1 MPRISVLIGIYNCAP
16 YLQEALDSLYAQ
28 TYQDFKIILC
38 DDGSNDD
45 TYAIAQHNAEEHSNI
60 VLIKNERN
68 MGLNY
73 TLNHCLEHA
82 DTEYIA
88 RMDGDDIS
96 LPTRFEKEIAFLD
109 AHPEYA
115 VVSVPMIY
123 FDESGDFRTGKG
135 SGEVKAEDFI
145 NGTPICHAPCMA
157 RTAVIKSVGG
167 YSVDDRLLRV
177 EDYHL
182 WFKVFS
188 AGNRLY
194 MMNEPLYKM
203 RDDRNAEA
211 GLVTAMAARMAG
223 IPHRT
228 HIFTGQVWATKQ
240 GFSRWILKAIDK
252 LIAGLDNHILV
263 DGKSQRSFLVKEGVL
278 KEGQAEV
285 FCNGSIAAGFQCKT
299 YQ

>member
-1 MPRISVLIGIYNCAP
+1 MARISVLMGIYNCAP

-38 DDGSNDD
+38 DDGSKDN
-45 TYAIAQHNAEEHSNI
+45 TYVIAQRNAAEHPNI
-60 VLIKNERN
+60 VLVRNERN

-96 LPTRFEKEIAFLD
+96 LPSRFEKELAFLD

-115 VVSVPMIY
+115 VVSVPMTY
-123 FDESGDFRTGKG
+123 FDENGDFRVGRGKG
-135 SGEVKAEDFI
+135 DVKSRDFI

-157 RTAVIKSVGG
+157 RTSAIKGVGG
-167 YSVDDRLLRV
+167 YSVDDKLLRV

-182 WFKVFS
+182 WFKVFA
-188 AGNRLY
+188 AGHKLY

-203 RDDRNAEA
+203 RDDRNAVARRNWMSRRNEA
-211 GLVTAMAARMAG
+211 YVKHIGYKMIGLPWWTQFYSVVPVIKYMM
-223 IPHRT
+223 P
-228 HIFTGQVWATKQ
+228 
-240 GFSRWILKAIDK
+240 
-252 LIAGLDNHILV
+252 NLV
-263 DGKSQRSFLVKEGVL
+263 YKFFHHKM
-278 KEGQAEV
+278 
-285 FCNGSIAAGFQCKT
+285 
-299 YQ
+299 